1 MADDEPRDRSPQ
13 SLLIAESDVLVRHAI
28 ADYLR
33 RCGYVV
39 IEAASFE
46 EARTVLEGLP
56 EKPQLVLSDV
66 ELSGEG
72 NGFDLRRRA
81 AREWPEIEFVLAGNV
96 AAAAQAAGDLCE
108 RGPHL
113 SRPYD
118 PQLVL
123 DRIRRALA
131 TRTAR

>member
-1 MADDEPRDRSPQ
+1 MEPSTRTSRNS
-13 SLLIAESDVLVRHAI
+13 
-28 ADYLR
+28 R
-33 RCGYVV
+33 RC
-39 IEAASFE
+39 AATPFCPGG
-46 EARTVLEGLP
+46 AP
-56 EKPQLVLSDV
+56 A
-66 ELSGEG
+66 
-72 NGFDLRRRA
+72 LRRRA